1 MRKGICRTGFRL
13 WRLVNVAGAFEL
25 LPRPGTPGRGLGRGA
40 EAKQSSNHSSRSM
53 SNRNERSK
61 VLLRRAREMRSQ
73 PNDAES
79 SVWQGLRAK
88 RLRGFKFRRQ
98 HPIGNYIVDFYCA
111 AAMLVIELDG
121 ATHIGKESYDAMRQS
136 WLESQGL
143 LVIRFGNR
151 ELDQGIDEFLE
162 IVWRHCV
169 ERTGSTRGSAP
180 LPNPLP
186 GVPGR
191 GDKT

>member
-1 MRKGICRTGFRL
+1 
-13 WRLVNVAGAFEL
+13 
-25 LPRPGTPGRGLGRGA
+25 
-40 EAKQSSNHSSRSM
+40 M
-53 SNRNERSK
+53 SNRNDLSK
-61 VLLRRAREMRSQ
+61 LLLQRAREMRSE

-79 SVWQGLRAK
+79 SVWKGLRAK

-98 HPIGNYIVDFYCA
+98 HPIGVYIVDLYCH
-111 AAMLVIELDG
+111 AAMLVIEFDG
-121 ATHIGKESYDAMRQS
+121 STHLGKETYDATRQS

-151 ELDQGIDEFLE
+151 ELDDGIDGFLE

-169 ERTGSTRGSAP
+169 ARTGSTRGTAP

-191 GDKT
+191 GNS